1 MKRAVAMAEAQAAA
15 VNSEPGQ
22 VQVKKPKVD
31 PSDMLP
37 IPEGR
42 GGFKKFEQVQMM
54 LNHM

>member
-15 VNSEPGQ
+15 VGSEPGQ